1 MDQCQSRSF
10 TLTGR
15 YFRHMFREGR
25 VIIPTGGWYEWLP
38 EGGRKQPWY
47 ITRKDRE
54 PIFMAAITNYKPF
67 THHSSDS
74 RNGICHR
81 HTRLRGGM
89 VDMHDRRPV
98 VLQPEDAWR
107 WMDQETPVEEAAY
120 IAQSRS
126 LSTEVT
132 W

>member
-1 MDQCQSRSF
+1 
-10 TLTGR
+10 
-15 YFRHMFREGR
+15 
-25 VIIPTGGWYEWLP
+25 
-38 EGGRKQPWY
+38 
-47 ITRKDRE
+47 
-54 PIFMAAITNYKPF
+54 
-67 THHSSDS
+67 
-74 RNGICHR
+74 
-81 HTRLRGGM
+81 M